1 MALTSCGPT
10 VAIRR
15 HLGLIINVWLTV
27 SCSSSV
33 HSREMEGYSQVP
45 FLVPFFQ
52 HTLMV
57 VITVSD
63 GNWVFLKLLKNYY
76 SHFQGIRK
84 LRLRV
89 VKPHIFAYKAP
100 VLQLWN
106 LNFLSILL
114 MTGSSLQLSII
125 LVAYS
130 YTYSSKAVSLSS
142 LPWTSQISEPW
153 NP

>member
-10 VAIRR
+10 VVIRR
-15 HLGLIINVWLTV
+15 HFGLMTNLQLTV

-33 HSREMEGYSQVP
+33 HSRETEGCSQVP
-45 FLVPFFQ
+45 FLVPFFP

-84 LRLRV
+84 LQLRV
-89 VKPHIFAYKAP
+89 VKPHIFAYEAP
-100 VLQLWN
+100 VLQMWN

-114 MTGSSLQLSII
+114 ITGSSLQLSMI

-130 YTYSSKAVSLSS
+130 YTYSSKAVSEFIIPTMDFPSF
-142 LPWTSQISEPW
+142 
-153 NP
+153 